1 MTALRSPFFISRTAQ
16 SMAGSTNWEDD
27 KAIADWLKSD
37 ADKISTTVS
46 AMKADGVASSV
57 EKMLSQLPADARA
70 DLVKRLR

>member
-1 MTALRSPFFISRTAQ
+1 MQ